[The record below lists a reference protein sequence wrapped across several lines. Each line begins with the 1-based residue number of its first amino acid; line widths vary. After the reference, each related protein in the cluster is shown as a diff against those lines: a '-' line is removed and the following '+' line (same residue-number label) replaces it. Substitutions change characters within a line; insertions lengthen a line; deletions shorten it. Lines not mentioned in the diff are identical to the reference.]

1 MPPRSS
7 PAKGIW
13 LALIASLSLG
23 AAGCSSDDIQF
34 NGGIFDAVGL
44 SDAGKTKGGDPK
56 LAERAPLVVPPSLDR
71 LPPPGEAPPP
81 AQIADIKDPD
91 EQKKLS
97 QADLEAKQAEYCKV
111 NYEDAIKHGD
121 ETTAAN
127 AEGPLG
133 PCRKSVLTAIK
144 KWNQED
150 EVEGQ

>member
-13 LALIASLSLG
+13 LALVASLSLG
-23 AAGCSSDDIQF
+23 VAGCSSDDIQF

-81 AQIADIKDPD
+81 SQIADIKDPD
-91 EQKKLS
+91 AAKQKS
-97 QADLEAKQAEYCKV
+97 RAELEAQQEAYCAK
-111 NYEDAIKHGD
+111 NYDDAKMRG
-121 ETTAAN
+121 EEAAMV
-127 AEGPLG
+127 EGPLG

-144 KWNQED
+144 KWNEED
-150 EVEGQ
+150 VVEGQ